1 MSDFNKQQ
9 FLDSLPEGIRAK
21 LAAAGSN
28 DELLALADEN
38 DVELPVE
45 ALNDVA
51 GGTGDSLP
59 IRYNANGAVEIY
71 MGEGGWCDREAYRS
85 IMKSAFDYCGKD
97 NILSFMD
104 TVFTNRFN
112 RTWVNGGVD
121 HYVDCLF
128 DNCGQALGGGAT
140 VLRPENITVW

>member
-45 ALNDVA
+45 ALSGVS
-51 GGTGDSLP
+51 GGFGMKLVNNEACIEIGDQWFTQ
-59 IRYNANGAVEIY
+59 E
-71 MGEGGWCDREAYRS
+71 EYRS
-85 IMKSAFDYCGKD
+85 MMWTIYDKFGYDATLAFM
-97 NILSFMD
+97 NTILPTYHNKIWLD
-104 TVFTNRFN
+104 GN
-112 RTWVNGGVD
+112 VNY
-121 HYVDCLF
+121 YVDCLF
-128 DNCGQALGGGAT
+128 AKVDRALRG
-140 VLRPENITVW
+140 VEKWDPYSIQ